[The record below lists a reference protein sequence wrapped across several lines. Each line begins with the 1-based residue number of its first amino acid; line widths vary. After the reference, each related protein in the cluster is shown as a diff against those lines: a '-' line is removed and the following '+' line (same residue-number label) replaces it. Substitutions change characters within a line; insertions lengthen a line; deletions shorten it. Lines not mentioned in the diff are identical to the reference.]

1 MLLRYS
7 LAWFALMVIAIV
19 NGTVREFTY
28 GRRVSE
34 LTAHQVSTVTGIF
47 LTGAFVW
54 FLNRVWP
61 IETGSQAWAIGA
73 IWLLMTIVFENG
85 FGHFIAGHSWTRLLA
100 DYNLMAGRIWVLFLL
115 WVLMMPSVVRWL
127 VNR

>member
-28 GRRVSE
+28 GRSVSE
-34 LTAHQVSTVTGIF
+34 LTAHQISTVTGIV

-73 IWLLMTIVFENG
+73 IWLLMTIVFEFG

-127 VNR
+127 ANR